1 MAEEITHTI
10 TFQPGDIVCDGVPH
24 EANLLRVALLEGVH
38 INASCGGT
46 GACGKCKVE
55 ITEGEYEGGKSA
67 KLSDEDYKTG
77 LRLAC
82 RVKVM
87 GDLTV
92 AIPEE
97 SRMGD
102 AVALTHERRPGPG
115 RVLTARDLED
125 LVAGWRV
132 DPVVKKFALKLEAPD
147 AANNINDL
155 DRLKLALKAQHGLE
169 NVSVDFHV
177 VRDLPLMLR
186 LEDWLVTVTVVER
199 PKGPKVIQVV
209 PGDRTAEDYS
219 IVLDI
224 GTTSV
229 YAQLLDLKAGKTV
242 AEASEYNGQ
251 ISHGEDVITRIIHS
265 QKAGGRKKL
274 QEAVVQ
280 TITAVIEKVLE
291 KGGVDRCQV
300 SHMVAAGNT
309 VMTHLLTG
317 VNTKHIRIAPYVPAA
332 TFLPP
337 VRAVHLGIDVCDH
350 VFLYTFPCVSSYVGG
365 DIVSG
370 IIGSGVFQ
378 TDKITLYIDIGTNGE
393 AVVGNSEWLVAT
405 SCSAGPA
412 FEGGGIEHGMRA
424 TRGAIEAVQ
433 IDPSTGEPHI
443 LTIGGKPALGIC
455 GSGIID
461 TVAELLEAGII
472 GQNGKFKEAKAGQ
485 WLRLNADGLW
495 EYVLA
500 SQEFTAAGQDIVI
513 TEPDIDNLMRAKGA
527 IYAGIT
533 TLLNSVGLDL
543 DAVEQVYV
551 AGGFGKYLQVDRAAA
566 IGLFPEIDP
575 ERFTFVGNGSLLGA
589 RLVSFSKD
597 MLQAGEDVAR
607 TMTNIELSD
616 NQFFMDEYMASLFFP
631 HTNMQWFPRME
642 KILARLGQKPI
653 DESGKTSA

>member
-1 MAEEITHTI
+1 MTAETAHTI
-10 TFQPGDIVCDGVPH
+10 TFQPGDIVCDGVPRG
-24 EANLLRVALLEGVH
+24 ANLLRVALLEGVH

-55 ITEGEYEGGKSA
+55 ILEGEYEGGKSA
-67 KLSDEDYKTG
+67 KLSEEDYKAG

-102 AVALTHERRPGPG
+102 AVALTHARRPGPG
-115 RVLTARDLED
+115 RVLTAQDLEN
-125 LVAGWRV
+125 LVSGWKV
-132 DPVVKKFALKLEAPD
+132 DPVVKKFVLKLDPPD

-155 DRLKLALKAQHGLE
+155 DRLKLGLKAQHGIE
-169 NVSVDFHV
+169 DVSVDFHV

-186 LEDWLVTVTVVER
+186 HEDWLVTVTLVER
-199 PKGPKVIQVV
+199 QKGPKVIQVV

-229 YAQLLDLKAGKTV
+229 YAQLLDLNRGVTV

-251 ISHGEDVITRIIHS
+251 ISFGEDVITRIVYS

-280 TITAVIEKVLE
+280 TISTVVEKVLE
-291 KGGVDRCQV
+291 KAEVDRCSI

-337 VRAVHLGIDVCDH
+337 VRAGHLGMDVCDH
-350 VFLYTFPCVSSYVGG
+350 VHLYTFPCVSSYVGG

-370 IIGSGVFQ
+370 IVGSGVFQ
-378 TDKITLYIDIGTNGE
+378 TDKVTLYIDIGTNGE

-443 LTIGGKPALGIC
+443 LTIGGKKALGIC

-472 GQNGKFKEAKAGQ
+472 GQNGKFREAKASE
-485 WLRLNADGLW
+485 WLRRNADGLW

-500 SQEFTAAGQDIVI
+500 RAEYTATGQDIVI

-527 IYAGIT
+527 IFAGIN
-533 TLLNSVGLDL
+533 TLLDSVGMDM

-566 IGLFPEIDP
+566 IGLFPEMDP
-575 ERFTFVGNGSLLGA
+575 DRFTFVGNGSLLGA

-597 MLQAGEDVAR
+597 MLQAAEDVAR

-616 NQFFMDEYMASLFFP
+616 NQFFMDEYMAALFFP
-631 HTNMQWFPRME
+631 HTDMKWFPRME
-642 KILARLGQKPI
+642 EILARQG
-653 DESGKTSA
+653 E

>member
-1 MAEEITHTI
+1 MSDVTTHTV
-10 TFQPGDIVCDGVPH
+10 TFQPGDIVCEGVPDG
-24 EANLLRVALLEGVH
+24 ANLLRVALLEGVH
-38 INASCGGT
+38 VNASCGGT
-46 GACGKCKVE
+46 GACGKCRVE
-55 ITEGEYEGGKSA
+55 IMDGEYEGGKSA
-67 KLSDEDYKTG
+67 KLSDEDYKAG

-82 RVKVM
+82 RTKVL
-87 GDLTV
+87 GDMTV

-115 RVLTARDLED
+115 RVLTAKDLEK
-125 LVAGWRV
+125 LVAGWSV
-132 DPVVKKFALKLEAPD
+132 DPVVKKFTLQLTPPD

-155 DRLKLALKAQHGLE
+155 DRLKLGLKSEYGLE
-169 NVSVDFHV
+169 NVSVDFHAV
-177 VRDLPLMLR
+177 LDLPMMLR
-186 LEDWLVTVTVVER
+186 MEDWFVTVTIVETAR
-199 PKGPKVIQVV
+199 GPKVIQVV
-209 PGDRTAEDYS
+209 PGDRTNQDYS

-229 YAQLLDLKAGKTV
+229 YAQLLDLGEGRTV

-251 ISHGEDVITRIIHS
+251 ISYGDDVITRIVYS
-265 QKAGGRKKL
+265 QKPGGRKKL
-274 QEAVVQ
+274 QEAVVA
-280 TITAVIEKVLE
+280 TISKVIEQVLE
-291 KGGVDRCQV
+291 KSGVDRCQV

-317 VNTKHIRIAPYVPAA
+317 VNPKHIRISPYVPAA

-337 VRAVHLGIDVCDH
+337 VRADHLGIDVCDH
-350 VFLYTFPCVSSYVGG
+350 VYLYTFPCVSSYVGG

-378 TDKITLYIDIGTNGE
+378 TDKITLYVDIGTNGE
-393 AVVGNSEWLVAT
+393 AVVGNNEWLVAT

-412 FEGGGIEHGMRA
+412 FEGGGIAHGMRA
-424 TRGAIEAVQ
+424 TRGAIETVQ

-443 LTIGGKPALGIC
+443 LTIGGKKPIGIC

-461 TVAELLEAGII
+461 AVAEMLEAGII
-472 GQNGKFKEAKAGQ
+472 GQNGKFKEDKESE
-485 WLRLNADGLW
+485 WLRRNEDGQW

-500 SQEFTAAGQDIVI
+500 SAEYSATGQDIFI

-527 IYAGIT
+527 IFAGIT

-543 DAVEQVYV
+543 DAVEQIYV

-566 IGLFPEIDP
+566 IGLFPEMEPDK
-575 ERFTFVGNGSLLGA
+575 FTFVGNGSLLGA

-597 MLQAGEDVAR
+597 MREAAENVAR
-607 TMTNIELSD
+607 MMTNIELSD
-616 NQFFMDEYMASLFFP
+616 NQFFMDEYMAALFFP
-631 HTNMQWFPRME
+631 HTEMKWFPRME
-642 KILARLGQKPI
+642 GILAKLQ
-653 DESGKTSA
+653 

>member
-1 MAEEITHTI
+1 MNDQLTHTI
-10 TFQPGDIVCDGVPH
+10 TFQPGDIVCEGVPD

-55 ITEGEYEGGKSA
+55 IMDGEYDGGKSA
-67 KLSDEDYKTG
+67 KLSEEDFKAG
-77 LRLAC
+77 QRLAC

-92 AIPEE
+92 SIPEE

-115 RVLTARDLED
+115 RVLTAQDLES
-125 LVAGWRV
+125 LVTGWAV
-132 DPVVKKFALKLEAPD
+132 DPVIKKYHLKLDAPD

-155 DRLKLALKAQHGLE
+155 DRLKLALKAQHGIE
-169 NVSVDFHV
+169 DVSVDFHV

-186 LEDWLVTVTVVER
+186 LEDWDITVTIVER
-199 PKGPKVIQVV
+199 LKGPKVIQVV
-209 PGDRTAEDYS
+209 PGDRTSEDYS

-229 YAQLLDLKAGKTV
+229 YAQLLDLKAGTTV

-251 ISHGEDVITRIIHS
+251 ISFGDDVITRIVYS
-265 QKAGGRKKL
+265 QKAGGRKQL

-280 TITAVIEKVLE
+280 TISTVIEKVLE

-317 VNTKHIRIAPYVPAA
+317 VNPKHIRIAPYVPAA

-337 VRAVHLGIDVCDH
+337 VRADHLGIDVCDH
-350 VFLYTFPCVSSYVGG
+350 VHLYTFPCVSSYVGG

-370 IIGSGVFQ
+370 IVGSGVFQ
-378 TDKITLYIDIGTNGE
+378 TEKVTLYIDIGTNGE

-433 IDPSTGEPHI
+433 IDPSSGEPHI
-443 LTIGGKPALGIC
+443 LTIAGKKPLGIC

-461 TVAELLEAGII
+461 TIAELLEAGII
-472 GQNGKFKEAKAGQ
+472 GQNGKFKEARASQ
-485 WLRLNADGLW
+485 WLRRNDDGLW

-500 SQEFTAAGQDIVI
+500 SSEYTATGQDIVI

-527 IYAGIT
+527 IFAGIT
-533 TLLNSVGLDL
+533 TLLNSVGMDL

-566 IGLFPEIDP
+566 IGLFPELDP

-597 MLQAGEDVAR
+597 MQRAAEEVAR

-631 HTNMQWFPRME
+631 HTDMRWFPRME
-642 KILARLGQKPI
+642 GILKKLG
-653 DESGKTSA
+653 

>member
-1 MAEEITHTI
+1 MSDGNAHTV
-10 TFQPGDIVCDGVPH
+10 TFQPGDIVCEGVPDG
-24 EANLLRVALLEGVH
+24 ASLLRVALLEGVH
-38 INASCGGT
+38 VNASCGGT
-46 GACGKCKVE
+46 GACGKCRVQ
-55 ITEGEYEGGKSA
+55 IMDGEYDGGKSA
-67 KLSDEDYKTG
+67 KLSDEDYKAG

-82 RVKVM
+82 RTKVL

-92 AIPEE
+92 VIPEE

-115 RVLTARDLED
+115 RVLTAQDLEK
-125 LVAGWRV
+125 LVAGWSV
-132 DPVVKKFALKLEAPD
+132 DPVVKKYALKLEAPN
-147 AANNINDL
+147 AANNINDV
-155 DRLKLALKAQHGLE
+155 DRLKLGLKAQHGIE
-169 NVSVDFHV
+169 AVSMDFHV
-177 VRDLPLMLR
+177 VRELPEMLR
-186 LEDWLVTVTVVER
+186 LEDWQVTVTVVETSR
-199 PKGPKVIQVV
+199 GPKVIQVS
-209 PGDRTAEDYS
+209 PGDRTAQDYS

-224 GTTSV
+224 GTTSI
-229 YAQLLDLKAGKTV
+229 YAQLLDLNEGKTV

-251 ISHGEDVITRIIHS
+251 ISYGDDVITRIVYS

-274 QEAVVQ
+274 QDAVVA
-280 TITAVIEKVLE
+280 TISRVIEQVLE

-317 VNTKHIRIAPYVPAA
+317 VNPKHIRISPYVPAA

-337 VRAVHLGIDVCDH
+337 VRAGHLGIDVCDH
-350 VFLYTFPCVSSYVGG
+350 VFLHTFPCVSSYVGG

-378 TDKITLYIDIGTNGE
+378 TDKVTLYVDIGTNGE
-393 AVVGNSEWLVAT
+393 VVVGNREWLVAT

-424 TRGAIEAVQ
+424 TRGAIETVQ
-433 IDPSTGEPHI
+433 IDPATGEPHI
-443 LTIGGKPALGIC
+443 LTIGGKKPLGIC

-461 TVAELLEAGII
+461 AIAELLEAGII
-472 GQNGKFKEAKAGQ
+472 GQNGKFKEEKQSQ
-485 WLRLNADGLW
+485 WLRRNEDSLW

-500 SQEFTAAGQDIVI
+500 SSEYSATGQDIFI

-527 IYAGIT
+527 IFAGIT
-533 TLLNSVGLDL
+533 TLLNSVGMEL
-543 DAVEQVYV
+543 DAVEQIYV

-566 IGLFPEIDP
+566 IGLFPEMEP
-575 ERFTFVGNGSLLGA
+575 EKFTFVGNGSLLGA

-597 MLQAGEDVAR
+597 MLAAAEQVAR

-616 NQFFMDEYMASLFFP
+616 NQFFMDEYMAALFFP

-642 KILARLGQKPI
+642 GILEKLK
-653 DESGKTSA
+653 

>member
-1 MAEEITHTI
+1 MANVNTHTI
-10 TFQPGDIVCDGVPH
+10 TFQPGDIVCEGVPH

-38 INASCGGT
+38 VNASCGGT
-46 GACGKCKVE
+46 GSCGKCKVE
-55 ITEGEYEGGKSA
+55 ILDGEYEGGKSA
-67 KLSDEDYKTG
+67 KLTDEDYEVG

-82 RVKVM
+82 RVKVL

-115 RVLTARDLED
+115 RVLTAQDLEK
-125 LVAGWRV
+125 LAAGWKV
-132 DPVVKKFALKLEAPD
+132 DPVVKKYVLRLEAPD

-155 DRLKLALKAQHGLE
+155 DRLKLGLKAQYGLE
-169 NVSVDFHV
+169 DVSVDFHV
-177 VRDLPLMLR
+177 IRDLPLMLR
-186 LEDWLVTVTVVER
+186 LEDWVVTATVVER
-199 PKGPKVIQVV
+199 QKGPKVIQVV
-209 PGDRTAEDYS
+209 PGDRASEDYS
-219 IVLDI
+219 IALDI

-229 YAQLLDLKAGKTV
+229 YAQMLDLNLGKTV

-251 ISHGEDVITRIIHS
+251 ISYGEDVITRIVHS
-265 QKAGGRKKL
+265 QRPEGRKKL
-274 QEAVVQ
+274 QEAVVE
-280 TITAVIEKVLE
+280 TIGAVIEKVLD
-291 KGGVDRCQV
+291 KSGVDRCQV

-317 VNTKHIRIAPYVPAA
+317 VNPKHIRIEPYVPAA

-337 VRAVHLGIDVCDH
+337 VRAGSIGIDVCDH
-350 VFLYTFPCVSSYVGG
+350 VHLYTFPCVSSYVGG

-378 TDKITLYIDIGTNGE
+378 TDKVTLYIDIGTNGE
-393 AVVGNSEWLVAT
+393 AVVGNREWLVAT

-412 FEGGGIEHGMRA
+412 FEGGGIQHGMRA

-433 IDPSTGEPHI
+433 IDPSTSEPHI
-443 LTIGGKPALGIC
+443 LTIGGKKPLGIC

-472 GQNGKFKEAKAGQ
+472 GQNGKFKEAKEGD
-485 WLRLNADGLW
+485 WLRRNADGLW
-495 EYVLA
+495 EYVLVR
-500 SQEFTAAGQDIVI
+500 EEYTAAGQGDIVI

-533 TLLNSVGLDL
+533 TLLNSVGMDL
-543 DAVEQVYV
+543 DAVEQVIV

-566 IGLFPEIDP
+566 IGLFPEMDP
-575 ERFTFVGNGSLLGA
+575 DRFTFVGNGSLLGA

-597 MLQAGEDVAR
+597 MLQSAEDVAR
-607 TMTNIELSD
+607 TMTNIELAD
-616 NQFFMDEYMASLFFP
+616 NQFFMDEYMAALFFP

-642 KILARLGQKPI
+642 AILQKL
-653 DESGKTSA
+653 A

>member
-1 MAEEITHTI
+1 MAETITHTI

-55 ITEGEYEGGKSA
+55 IMEGEFEGGKSA

-102 AVALTHERRPGPG
+102 AVALTHARRPGPG
-115 RVLTARDLED
+115 RVLTAQDLEE
-125 LVAGWRV
+125 LVSGWKV
-132 DPVVKKFALKLEAPD
+132 DPVVKKYALKLEPPD

-155 DRLKLALKAQHGLE
+155 DRLKLALKAQHGIGD
-169 NVSVDFHV
+169 VSVDFHV

-186 LEDWLVTVTVVER
+186 LEDWLVTVTLVER
-199 PKGPKVIQVV
+199 QKGPKVIQVV

-224 GTTSV
+224 GTTSI
-229 YAQLLDLKAGKTV
+229 YAQLLDLKEGKTV

-251 ISHGEDVITRIIHS
+251 ISYGDDVITRIVYS

-280 TITAVIEKVLE
+280 TISTVIEKVLE

-317 VNTKHIRIAPYVPAA
+317 VNPKHIRIAPYIPAA

-337 VRAVHLGIDVCDH
+337 VRAGHLGIDVCDH

-378 TDKITLYIDIGTNGE
+378 TDKVTLYIDIGTNGE
-393 AVVGNSEWLVAT
+393 AVVGNREWLVAT

-433 IDPSTGEPHI
+433 IDPNTGEPHI
-443 LTIGGKPALGIC
+443 LTIGGKKALGIC

-461 TVAELLEAGII
+461 AIAELLEAGII
-472 GQNGKFKEAKAGQ
+472 GQNGKFREAKEGE
-485 WLRLNADGLW
+485 WLRRNADGLW
-495 EYVLA
+495 EYVLVRG
-500 SQEFTAAGQDIVI
+500 EYTAAGQDIVI

-527 IYAGIT
+527 IFAGIT
-533 TLLNSVGLDL
+533 TLLNSVGMDL

-566 IGLFPEIDP
+566 IGLFPELDP

-597 MLQAGEDVAR
+597 MQQSAEEVAR

-642 KILARLGQKPI
+642 KILNQLG
-653 DESGKTSA
+653 ES

>member
-1 MAEEITHTI
+1 MAEETRHQI

-38 INASCGGT
+38 VNASCGGT
-46 GACGKCKVE
+46 GACGKCKIE
-55 ITEGEYEGGKSA
+55 IMEGKYEGGKSA
-67 KLSDEDYKTG
+67 KLSEDDYKAG

-82 RVKVM
+82 RVKVL

-92 AIPEE
+92 SIPEE

-102 AVALTHERRPGPG
+102 AVALTHARRPGPG
-115 RVLTARDLED
+115 RVLTAQDLEE
-125 LVAGWRV
+125 LVSGWKV
-132 DPVVKKFALKLEAPD
+132 DPVVKKYAMKLDAPD

-155 DRLKLALKAQHGLE
+155 DRLKLGLKAQHGIE
-169 NVSVDFHV
+169 DVSVDFHV
-177 VRDLPLMLR
+177 IRDLPLMLR
-186 LEDWLVTVTVVER
+186 LEDWLITVTVVER
-199 PKGPKVIQVV
+199 QKGPKVIQVV

-229 YAQLLDLKAGKTV
+229 YAQLLDLQQGKTV

-251 ISHGEDVITRIIHS
+251 ISYGEDVITRIVYS

-274 QEAVVQ
+274 QQAVVE
-280 TITAVIEKVLE
+280 TISTVIDNVLE

-317 VNTKHIRIAPYVPAA
+317 VNPKHIRIAPYVPAA

-337 VRAVHLGIDVCDH
+337 VRADHLAIDICDH
-350 VFLYTFPCVSSYVGG
+350 VHLYTFPCVSSYVGG

-378 TDKITLYIDIGTNGE
+378 TDKVTLYIDIGTNGE
-393 AVVGNSEWLVAT
+393 AVVGNREWLVAT

-443 LTIGGKPALGIC
+443 LTIGGKKALGIC

-461 TVAELLEAGII
+461 SVAELLEAGII
-472 GQNGKFKEAKAGQ
+472 GQNGKFKEAKASD
-485 WLRLNADGLW
+485 WLRRNADGLW
-495 EYVLA
+495 EYVLVR
-500 SQEFTAAGQDIVI
+500 EEYTAAGQGDIVI

-527 IYAGIT
+527 IFAGIT
-533 TLLNSVGLDL
+533 TLLNSVGMDL

-551 AGGFGKYLQVDRAAA
+551 AGGFGKYLQVDRACA
-566 IGLFPEIDP
+566 IGLFPELDP

-597 MLQAGEDVAR
+597 MLKSAEEVAR

-616 NQFFMDEYMASLFFP
+616 NQFFMDEYMAALFFP

-642 KILARLGQKPI
+642 QILKKL
-653 DESGKTSA
+653 ESS

>member
-1 MAEEITHTI
+1 MKDQNTHTI

-55 ITEGEYEGGKSA
+55 IMEGEYEGGKSS
-67 KLSDEDYKTG
+67 KLSDEDYEAG
-77 LRLAC
+77 QRLAC

-92 AIPEE
+92 VIPEE

-102 AVALTHERRPGPG
+102 AVALTHARRPGPG
-115 RVLTARDLED
+115 RVLTAQDLET
-125 LVAGWRV
+125 LVTGWAV
-132 DPVVKKFALKLEAPD
+132 DPVVKKYHLKLDPPD

-155 DRLKLALKAQHGLE
+155 DRLKLALKAQHGIE
-169 NVSVDFHV
+169 DVSVDFHV
-177 VRDLPLMLR
+177 VRDLPVVMR
-186 LEDWLVTVTVVER
+186 QEDWDITATVVER
-199 PKGPKVIQVV
+199 VKGPKVIQVI

-224 GTTSV
+224 GTTSI
-229 YAQLLDLKAGKTV
+229 YAQLLNLKTGTTV
-242 AEASEYNGQ
+242 AQASDYNGQ
-251 ISHGEDVITRIIHS
+251 ISYGEDVITRIVHS
-265 QKAGGRKKL
+265 QKPGGRKQL

-280 TITAVIEKVLE
+280 VISNVIEKVLE
-291 KGGVDRCQV
+291 KGGIDRCQV

-317 VNTKHIRIAPYVPAA
+317 VNTKNIRMAPYVPAA

-337 VRAVHLGIDVCDH
+337 VRAGHLGIDVCDH
-350 VFLYTFPCVSSYVGG
+350 VHLYTFPCVSSYVGG

-378 TDKITLYIDIGTNGE
+378 TEKVTLYIDIGTNGE
-393 AVVGNSEWLVAT
+393 VVVGNSEWLVAT

-433 IDPSTGEPHI
+433 IDPASGEPHI
-443 LTIGGKPALGIC
+443 LTISGKPALGIC

-472 GQNGKFKEAKAGQ
+472 GQNGKFKEARECD
-485 WLRLNADGLW
+485 WLRRNADGLW
-495 EYVLA
+495 EYVLVR
-500 SQEFTAAGQDIVI
+500 SEYTATGQDIVI

-527 IYAGIT
+527 IFAGVT
-533 TLLNSVGLDL
+533 TLLNSVGMDL

-566 IGLFPEIDP
+566 IGLFPELDP
-575 ERFTFVGNGSLLGA
+575 GKFTFVGNGSLLGA

-597 MLQAGEDVAR
+597 MLQAAEEVAR

-616 NQFFMDEYMASLFFP
+616 NQYFMDEYMASLFFP
-631 HTNMQWFPRME
+631 NTDMKWFPRME
-642 KILARLGQKPI
+642 GILKKLE
-653 DESGKTSA
+653 ES

>member
-1 MAEEITHTI
+1 MTEEITHTI
-10 TFQPGDIVCDGVPH
+10 TFQPGDIVCEGVAH
-24 EANLLRVALLEGVH
+24 GANLLRVALLEGVH
-38 INASCGGT
+38 VNASCGGT

-55 ITEGEYEGGKSA
+55 IMEGEYEGGKSA
-67 KLSDEDYKTG
+67 KLSDEDYKAG

-87 GDLTV
+87 GDLIV
-92 AIPEE
+92 VIPEE

-102 AVALTHERRPGPG
+102 AVALTHARRPGPG
-115 RVLTARDLED
+115 RVLTAQDLEN
-125 LVAGWRV
+125 LVSGWQV
-132 DPVVKKFALKLEAPD
+132 DPVVKKFVLKLEAPD

-155 DRLKLALKAQHGLE
+155 DRLKLGLKAQHGIE

-177 VRDLPLMLR
+177 IRDLPLMLR
-186 LEDWLVTVTVVER
+186 LEDWLVTVTLVER
-199 PKGPKVIQVV
+199 SQGPKVIQVV
-209 PGDRTAEDYS
+209 PGDRSQEDYS

-224 GTTSV
+224 GTTSI
-229 YAQLLDLKAGKTV
+229 YAQLLDLREGKTV

-251 ISHGEDVITRIIHS
+251 ISYGEDVITRIVHS
-265 QKAGGRKKL
+265 QKPGGRKEL
-274 QEAVVQ
+274 QQAVVS
-280 TITAVIEKVLE
+280 TISAVIEKVME

-309 VMTHLLTG
+309 TMTHLLTG
-317 VNTKHIRIAPYVPAA
+317 VNPKHIRIAPYVPAA
-332 TFLPP
+332 AFLPP
-337 VRAVHLGIDVCDH
+337 VRAGHLGIDVCDH
-350 VFLYTFPCVSSYVGG
+350 VHLYTFPCVSSYVGG

-370 IIGSGVFQ
+370 IVGSGVFQ

-393 AVVGNSEWLVAT
+393 AVVGNREWLVAT

-433 IDPSTGEPHI
+433 IDPATGEPHI
-443 LTIGGKPALGIC
+443 LTIGGKKALGVC

-472 GQNGKFKEAKAGQ
+472 GQNGKFKEAKESD
-485 WLRLNADGLW
+485 WLRRNPDGLW
-495 EYVLA
+495 EYVLVQA
-500 SQEFTAAGQDIVI
+500 EYTATGQDIVI

-527 IYAGIT
+527 IFAGIS
-533 TLLNSVGLDL
+533 TLLDSVGMDL

-566 IGLFPEIDP
+566 IGLFPEMDP

-597 MLQAGEDVAR
+597 MLQAGEQVAR

-616 NQFFMDEYMASLFFP
+616 NQFFMDEYMAALFFP
-631 HTNMQWFPRME
+631 HTNMKWFPRME
-642 KILARLGQKPI
+642 AILGEL
-653 DESGKTSA
+653 S